1 VTPPRTTR
9 DATPDAAPAPTPG
22 AIAGLTPGFTREE
35 YVSPEVFAHEMRTVF
50 ATQWCFV
57 GRAEQLA
64 AAGDRLVADV
74 GDESVLLVRD
84 RAGAVRGWYNV
95 CAHRGARLCETSG
108 PGHGG
113 AITCPYHAWSYSL
126 EGRLVATPVLR
137 DDAFDRDAIG
147 LTPVR
152 VEEWMGSLFVTRS
165 AEAPPL
171 RDALAAMWSRPVDL
185 DRFDLGALRLLRVI
199 VDEPRANW
207 KVLVEN
213 YAECLHCPRVHPELV
228 DVVPAYRAG
237 KNWEPGRTDGGVAL
251 SPGRLALATRDDAG
265 LPAIPSM
272 RDMDPGVWGAFVY
285 PNMLVDIAPTGVVL
299 TAYVPRGPDHT
310 TVVSYYLFA
319 PEVSTTTHDIEPVV
333 EFSDLVNRQ
342 DLAVCERVQR
352 GVASSAFVHG
362 WHTRLEDYARKFVDR
377 YRADVT
383 A

>member
-1 VTPPRTTR
+1 
-9 DATPDAAPAPTPG
+9 
-22 AIAGLTPGFTREE
+22 
-35 YVSPEVFAHEMRTVF
+35 
-50 ATQWCFV
+50 
-57 GRAEQLA
+57 
-64 AAGDRLVADV
+64 
-74 GDESVLLVRD
+74 
-84 RAGAVRGWYNV
+84 
-95 CAHRGARLCETSG
+95 
-108 PGHGG
+108 
-113 AITCPYHAWSYSL
+113 
-126 EGRLVATPVLR
+126 VATPVLR

-185 DRFDLGALRLLRVI
+185 DRFDLGALRLLRVT
-199 VDEPRANW
+199 VDQPRANW

-272 RDMDPGVWGAFVY
+272 RDMDPGVWGTFVY